1 MSVSPTS
8 PQDLVWAI
16 RLVNYSNS
24 MNLFHAVQV
33 IPQLNLHDSP
43 GCFTSVASLTFL
55 VWEILVTLDA
65 EVQHIWPKPRTA
77 IFKWVYL
84 SLRYGALTLQIFHQF
99 AVPYLTGG
107 NATDFLCK
115 AWLVYA
121 MINSQVL
128 TTSVEFILMIRV
140 YALYNKSRR
149 IALLLFSL
157 FILETVTLFI
167 NSIRTMPNLQTSE
180 ICVLIKPAKNV
191 MYYSLAVLLTQSTL
205 LALTVTKHVLA
216 RRTGFG
222 RTPLVS
228 QLTRDGTVVY
238 AGVLVLILMTGIC
251 CSSDSELTM
260 TMFFLSGSISPTSGC
275 RLIMNMQRLSR
286 SNTSDT
292 RFDTVAQ
299 FTTEI
304 EINPINDEENP
315 EIVQTFK
322 DDK

>member
-1 MSVSPTS
+1 MPVSPTS
-8 PQDLVWAI
+8 SQNLAWEI

-65 EVQHIWPKPRTA
+65 EVQYIWPKPRTA

-84 SLRYGALTLQIFHQF
+84 SLRYGALMLQIFHQF
-99 AVPYLTGG
+99 AVPYLIDH
-107 NATDFLCK
+107 NATAFLCK
-115 AWLVYA
+115 AWFVYA
-121 MINSQVL
+121 MISGQLL
-128 TTSVEFILMIRV
+128 TMSVEFILMMRV
-140 YALYNKSRR
+140 YALYNKSRH

-157 FILETVTLFI
+157 FILEIFALFI
-167 NSIRTMPNLQTSE
+167 NSIRTMPNVQTSE
-180 ICVLIKPAKNV
+180 VCVLIKPTKDV
-191 MYYSLAVLLTQSTL
+191 VYYSLAVLLTQSTL

-238 AGVLVLILMTGIC
+238 AGVLVLILMTAIC
-251 CSSDSELTM
+251 CGSDSELIVA
-260 TMFFLSGSISPTSGC
+260 MFFWSGSISPTSGC

-286 SNTSDT
+286 SNTSDSDT

-304 EINPINDEENP
+304 EIDHPISDEANP
-315 EIVQTFK
+315 EIVQR
-322 DDK
+322 